1 LCTDGKHINQ
11 KEASIMKPV
20 LLAGTIIVQFA
31 LIFYAVGIII
41 EQRRK
46 IVTRA
51 VAQFLSL
58 GVVFDITAT
67 LCMIAG
73 TDRSLFTF
81 HGILG
86 YSSLVVM
93 VTDTVL
99 LLRHRSAKGEEQV
112 TRGLHLYSRLAYVWW
127 IVAYVTGAALVMA
140 SHR

>member
-1 LCTDGKHINQ
+1 
-11 KEASIMKPV
+11 MKPV
-20 LLAGTIIVQFA
+20 LLAGTIIVQLA
-31 LIFYAVGIII
+31 LICYAVGIII

-51 VAQFLSL
+51 VAQFLAL

-73 TDRSLFTF
+73 TDRSLFTL

-86 YSSLVVM
+86 YSSLIVM

-99 LLRHRSAKGEEQV
+99 LLRYRSTKGEEKV
-112 TRGLHLYSRLAYVWW
+112 TSGLHVYSRLAYIWW
-127 IVAYVTGAALVMA
+127 IVAYLTGAALVMA
-140 SHR
+140 THR